1 MAVTLIKEQLAGCL
15 FKNLSKYRNLSEFHT
30 LIIQDPS
37 ISAKDLIAKN
47 AFEEMDSNNDG
58 VVTMEEFLNAC
69 LGESD
74 LASLLA
80 LKAVEMFVDN

>member
-1 MAVTLIKEQLAGCL
+1 
-15 FKNLSKYRNLSEFHT
+15 
-30 LIIQDPS
+30 
-37 ISAKDLIAKN
+37 
-47 AFEEMDSNNDG
+47 MDSNHDG
-58 VVTMEEFLNAC
+58 VVTMEEFITAC